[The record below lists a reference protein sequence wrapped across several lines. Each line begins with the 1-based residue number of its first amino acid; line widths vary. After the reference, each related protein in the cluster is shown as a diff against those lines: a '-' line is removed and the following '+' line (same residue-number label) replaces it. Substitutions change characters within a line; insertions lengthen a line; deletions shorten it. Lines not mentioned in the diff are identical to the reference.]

1 VRRTIALVI
10 TVTLSCL
17 AGVAAQPPTAPKPGP
32 EHQKLAYF
40 VGTWTSTGE
49 MKASPFGPG
58 GKITMTESCEWFQGG
73 FAVVCRSEG
82 TSPMGPTKGLGIMGY
97 NAEEKVYTY
106 YGVDASPM
114 NMASVPKG
122 TIQGDTWIY
131 NDEAMMGGK
140 KIKSRFV
147 LKIASPT
154 SYSFRWEME
163 QGPDKWMPVMEGT
176 ATKKGTGTAN

>member
-1 VRRTIALVI
+1 MRKTIAFVI
-10 TVTLSCL
+10 AVTVSGL
-17 AGVAAQPPTAPKPGP
+17 AVVAAQQPAAPKPGP
-32 EHQKLAYF
+32 DHQKLGYF

-49 MKASPFGPG
+49 MKANPFGPG
-58 GKITMTESCEWFQGG
+58 GKMTMTESCEWFQGG

-106 YGVDASPM
+106 YGLDNSAM

-122 TIQGDTWIY
+122 TVQGDTWTY
-131 NDEAMMGGK
+131 SDEAMMGGK

-147 LKIASPT
+147 LKTASPT
-154 SYSFRWEME
+154 SYSFKWEME
-163 QGPDKWMPVMEGT
+163 EAPDKWTTIMEGT